1 LFQTDNSLSVLMDAI
16 PTKPDYLVGSH
27 RGPFLDHYYFLF
39 IFIIC
44 QMCQIFFS
52 NNVCRWHNF
61 SLFSFKL

>member
-1 LFQTDNSLSVLMDAI
+1 LFQTDNSLSGFVGIASI
-16 PTKPDYLVGSH
+16 NTDYLVGSH